1 MKTILFGLLILTGF
15 CSCIQQKKEHKLI
28 DITSRID
35 NSSGF
40 VDLTLN
46 IVDSKETDSSYV
58 YLSKGLYKVDT
69 VGIQISLKKG
79 LKAGII
85 NGEMKNV
92 FVRNGISINSIG
104 LSSNRLLNAMADL
117 YKVDSIS
124 KIMRNDLMILT
135 CANLNQQDIDYKL
148 GAYKFKVFMETVD
161 DNPEL
166 FVNFDFTNNLVF
178 LNEKDIEY
186 RKGVLKYLMKK

>member
-1 MKTILFGLLILTGF
+1 MKTILFGLLILFGLYS
-15 CSCIQQKKEHKLI
+15 CSEQNKVISLI

-35 NSSGF
+35 KSSGF
-40 VDLTLN
+40 IDLTLN
-46 IVDSKETDSSYV
+46 IIDKKETDSSFV
-58 YLSKGLYKVDT
+58 YLAEGLYNADT

-92 FVRNGISINSIG
+92 FVPFGISINSVG
-104 LSSNRLLNAMADL
+104 LASDRLLIAMTDL
-117 YKVDSIS
+117 YKIDSIN
-124 KIMRNDLMILT
+124 KVMRNDLMILT
-135 CANLNQQDIDYKL
+135 CANLNQQEINYNS
-148 GAYKFKVFMETVD
+148 GEYKFKVFMETNE

-166 FVNFDFTNNLVF
+166 FVDFDFTNNLIF
-178 LNEKDIEY
+178 LNEKDREY